1 MFFIRCL
8 HATVF
13 LPPGSCPLT
22 RPTQVLLETLLQSS
36 THLWGS
42 LLEQVL
48 AVTPPPGGGLNWPRA
63 PSLLCSSSP
72 PLQAA
77 TTWLPSVSHFF
88 NLQQVPPPAWLFIK
102 LSIPHHSAET
112 LPSSCPSLTRDSQ
125 SKSACLKTC
134 LHLFPGFCLFLHPQ
148 SDWPGL
154 GGALSWEGVGEKSL

>member
-13 LPPGSCPLT
+13 LPPGSCLLT

-36 THLWGS
+36 THLRDS
-42 LLEQVL
+42 LLEHVL

-77 TTWLPSVSHFF
+77 TTWLPSVCHFF
-88 NLQQVPPPAWLFIK
+88 SLQQVPPSAWLFIK
-102 LSIPHHSAET
+102 LSIPHHSAEI

-134 LHLFPGFCLFLHPQ
+134 LHLFISTPSIGLARAGSPSVGRAWCL
-148 SDWPGL
+148 
-154 GGALSWEGVGEKSL
+154 